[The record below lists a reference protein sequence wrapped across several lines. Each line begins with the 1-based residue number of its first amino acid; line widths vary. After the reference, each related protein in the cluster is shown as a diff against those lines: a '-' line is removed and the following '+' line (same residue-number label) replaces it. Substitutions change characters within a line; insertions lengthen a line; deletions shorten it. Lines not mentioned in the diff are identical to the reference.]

1 MVGACFW
8 RSRVNRALTFLHAQ
22 GSFLT
27 SLLLFYPP
35 QFMSLVLRGFRVVGM
50 VQGGDDAPTSGMR
63 AWAAE
68 LDLEVAH
75 PQAVIDRE
83 SPKTNI

>member
-1 MVGACFW
+1 
-8 RSRVNRALTFLHAQ
+8 
-22 GSFLT
+22 
-27 SLLLFYPP
+27 
-35 QFMSLVLRGFRVVGM
+35 MSLVLRGFRVVGM

-63 AWAAE
+63 AWARE